1 MPLRSEY
8 SCRLREPEEFQKK
21 SFRRIQSGDVDL
33 IIARPRGMK
42 KTRAQ
47 AIRYP
52 RELWDK
58 KSAQLSCRKRKGTFE
73 PVTPLIPLTRGE
85 GGLGFDDLGRAKYPP
100 DKGGWGG
107 LKQPFFVISIRY
119 PDERSFR
126 RIGTVGGKLESER
139 VKELY
144 QRKGFHVRA
153 KKM

>member
-8 SCRLREPEEFQKK
+8 SCRLKEPEEFQKQ
-21 SFRRIQSGDVDL
+21 SFRRISSGDVDL
-33 IIARPRGMK
+33 IIARPHGKK

-58 KSAQLSCRKRKGTFE
+58 KSAQLSCRKRNGTFE
-73 PVTPLIPLTRGE
+73 PVTPLTNSTPLT
-85 GGLGFDDLGRAKYPP
+85 GGLGVGGLDNLGRA
-100 DKGGWGG
+100 
-107 LKQPFFVISIRY
+107 KQPFFVISIRY

-126 RIGTVGGKLESER
+126 KIGTVGGKLESER

-153 KKM
+153 KRM

>member
-33 IIARPRGMK
+33 IIARPYGMK

-73 PVTPLIPLTRGE
+73 SGGE
-85 GGLGFDDLGRAKYPP
+85 SGGTGLYGEAEKPSAFIGGFGDLGRA
-100 DKGGWGG
+100 
-107 LKQPFFVISIRY
+107 KQPFFVISIRY

-144 QRKGFHVRA
+144 QRKGFHVRT